1 MMTEKQMGARA
12 SIATASFIPRM
23 VAHWA
28 ITVKGEK
35 LGQMC
40 VCEREIG
47 LPQVT
52 WGETGKLESR

>member
-28 ITVKGEK
+28 ITERGKAGPNV
-35 LGQMC
+35 C
-40 VCEREIG
+40 VREIG

-52 WGETGKLESR
+52 WGETGRLESR